1 MNNPTN
7 IKEIKFIASKLQK
20 KSPGLED
27 SSGEFYQTYKLKL
40 KPILYNLSNSS
51 RKEKKTE
58 HVPIHFMRP
67 MLPFSFMTTLK
78 PMHECSYYH
87 YMKQLEETSRKLY

>member
-58 HVPIHFMRP
+58 HFPIHFMRP
-67 MLPFSFMTTLK
+67 MLPFHL
-78 PMHECSYYH
+78 
-87 YMKQLEETSRKLY
+87 